1 MTKVYLS
8 LGSNMGDRQG
18 FLQAAVT
25 KLSQNPANKLI
36 KASAYYQTSPVG
48 GVVQDDFINQALV
61 METDLSATDL
71 LDLIHEIE
79 ASLDR
84 KRLVHWGPR
93 TIDIDILFYGDT
105 QLDTKALSLPHPEVF
120 NRLFVLVPL
129 AEIMPRDFTYYDQ
142 VEAAIKHLQTSE
154 QKIERIGN

>member
-18 FLQAAVT
+18 FLQAAVA
-25 KLSQNPANKLI
+25 KLSQSPANELI

-48 GVVQDDFINQALV
+48 GVVQDDFINQALL

-105 QLDTKALSLPHPEVF
+105 QLDTKTLSLPHPEVF

-129 AEIMPRDFTYYDQ
+129 AEIMPRAFAYYDQ
-142 VEAAIKHLQTSE
+142 VEAAIKHLQVSE